1 MRSVVII
8 PARYKSSR
16 FPGKPLV
23 KLLGKSMII
32 WVAELSAI
40 AAGRDNVYVATD
52 DERIAKIVT
61 KAGFN
66 IVITSNDC
74 LTGTDRVAEA
84 ASKIKSD
91 IYVNVQGDEPTINPN
106 DISNIIKAKKL
117 HFDEVINGYCPIS
130 NNKEAFDIN
139 IPKVVFTEDKQ
150 MVYMSRKAIPGSK
163 DGEKLSIN
171 YYKQVCIYA
180 LDELNDYVDYGHK
193 SALERIEDIEILRFL
208 EWGKKIRMVKTE
220 PGSLAIDTPE
230 DVIKVEKRLKNLHY
244 V

>member
-40 AAGRDNVYVATD
+40 AVGRDNVYVATD

-66 IVITSNDC
+66 IVMTSNEC

-91 IYVNVQGDEPTINPN
+91 IYVNVQGDEPLVHPEMFIPLV
-106 DISNIIKAKKL
+106 APLKKSPSL
-117 HFDEVINGYCPIS
+117 NCVNLMRVIT
-130 NNKEAFDIN
+130 KEEEYLN
-139 IPKVVFTEDKQ
+139 QNVVKVVFDMKDNALYFSREPVPSGKMTTAPFDK
-150 MVYMSRKAIPGSK
+150 
-163 DGEKLSIN
+163 
-171 YYKQVCIYA
+171 YKQLGVIA
-180 LDELNDYVDYGHK
+180 FRKEFLLKLN
-193 SALERIEDIEILRFL
+193 RIFL
-208 EWGKKIRMVKTE
+208 IVK
-220 PGSLAIDTPE
+220 
-230 DVIKVEKRLKNLHY
+230 
-244 V
+244 